1 MKRILITGGGGF
13 VAGHLAPYLSNAGFD
28 VVVAS
33 RNPDLTFDDVRIAT
47 VLLPT
52 TSSEWASLMDGID
65 AVVHLAGLAHRAAS
79 ADEHDR
85 VNHILAADA
94 AEAAKRCGIQQ
105 FILVSSIAAQSG
117 ASASHVLTE
126 ADVPQPGGAYGAAKL
141 AAEKALAQSGV
152 DFTILRP
159 VVIDGPDAKGNAATL
174 NMIARLPFPLPF
186 GNLRNRRST
195 LSIRNFNSAIAAVLF
210 NPKAMGQIFIVADPE
225 AMTVTEI
232 IARARRHAGRTRQ
245 LFGVSPHLLRFAL
258 RLIGKGDVWERLGG
272 ELVADPAKLMA
283 VGWTPD
289 GRD

>member
-13 VAGHLAPYLSNAGFD
+13 VAGHLAPYLSSAGFD

-33 RNPDLTFDDVRIAT
+33 RNPDLSFEDVRITT
-47 VLLPT
+47 VVLPS
-52 TSSEWASLMDGID
+52 TSAGWASLMNGID

-94 AEAAKRCGIQQ
+94 AAAAKRCGVQQ

-117 ASASHVLTE
+117 ASAAHVLTE
-126 ADVPQPGGAYGAAKL
+126 SDVPQPGGAYGAAKL
-141 AAEKALAQSGV
+141 AAERALSQTGV
-152 DFTILRP
+152 GFTILRP

-174 NMIARLPFPLPF
+174 NMIARIPFPLPF

-195 LSIRNFNSAIAAVLF
+195 LSIGNFNSAVAAVLF
-210 NPKAMGQIFIVADPE
+210 NPKAAAETFIVADPD

-232 IARARRHAGRTRQ
+232 IARARNREGGSAN
-245 LFGVSPHLLRFAL
+245 LFGVSPHLLKLAL
-258 RLIGKGDVWERLGG
+258 QLIGRGALWERLRGA
-272 ELVADPAKLMA
+272 ENSKAN
-283 VGWTPD
+283 
-289 GRD
+289 